1 MENASKA
8 YLTYSVRTEL
18 FNIMV
23 YKNTSVYFPVN
34 LIKLQVSKYVAFSG
48 PYIPVF
54 GLNTGKNGPEKT
66 PYLDTFHAVVI
77 PPKIFTKKTLTFG
90 K

>member
-54 GLNTGKNGPEKT
+54 GLNTGKNGPEKLRIWT
-66 PYLDTFHAVVI
+66 LFTQWLFHQRFL
-77 PPKIFTKKTLTFG
+77 PKKR
-90 K
+90 